1 MEDFIMDIIL
11 AGIFL
16 VNVAIYFK
24 RGFAKT
30 ILKFVAF
37 FLSIVLSRAVSGT
50 VTDWVLEHTD
60 FFEGKEIYIA
70 RLIITVIVFVVL
82 SALLNGLV
90 MLINK
95 VFKIPVLKQANQIL
109 GGLLGALVGGIL
121 VVVLCFVFQ
130 VAAHIAQ
137 DSDFADIVGNSKIV
151 QLVLSDETV
160 EEQIESFK
168 ITEE

>member
-1 MEDFIMDIIL
+1 MENLIIDIVL

-37 FLSIVLSRAVSGT
+37 FLSIVLSRAISGT
-50 VTDWVLEHTD
+50 VTEWVLDHTD
-60 FFEGKEIYIA
+60 FFEGKEIYIT
-70 RLIITVIVFVVL
+70 RLIITVIVFVIL
-82 SALLNGLV
+82 SAILNGLV

-109 GGLLGALVGGIL
+109 GGLIGALVGGIL
-121 VVVLCFVFQ
+121 VVILCFTFQ
-130 VAAHIAQ
+130 IAAHIAR
-137 DSDFADIVGNSKIV
+137 DSDFADMVENSKIV

-168 ITEE
+168 ITED

>member
-1 MEDFIMDIIL
+1 MADYIVDIVL

-37 FLSIVLSRAVSGT
+37 FLSIVLSRAVSET
-50 VTDWVLEHTD
+50 VANWVIEHTD
-60 FFEGKEIYIA
+60 FFEGKEFYIA
-70 RLIITVIVFVVL
+70 KLIITVIVFVVL

-90 MLINK
+90 VLINK
-95 VFKIPVLKQANQIL
+95 IFKIPVLKQANQIL
-109 GGLLGALVGGIL
+109 GGLLGALCGGII
-121 VVVLCFVFQ
+121 VIVLCFVLQ
-130 VAAHIAQ
+130 ITANIAKN
-137 DSDFADIVGNSKIV
+137 SDIADMVEDSKIV
-151 QLVLSDETV
+151 QLVLSDEKV
-160 EEQIESFK
+160 EEQIKSFK